1 MTTTPEVRT
10 AVDLAIDQIHE
21 QFASHDIDVERE
33 PGGGATIVV
42 GDVEIGEQYE
52 PSATWLG
59 FRVSAAYPNADVYPH
74 YIGTVSRRDGK
85 PHGDAVQNVTWRDRS
100 ALQISRRSNG
110 WNPRRDTAALK
121 AVKVLAWL
129 ADQ

>member
-1 MTTTPEVRT
+1 MRT
-10 AVDLAIDQIHE
+10 AVDVAIDQIHE
-21 QFASHDIDVERE
+21 QFATHAVDVVRE
-33 PGGGATIVV
+33 PGGDATIIIDEVM
-42 GDVEIGEQYE
+42 IGEQYE
-52 PSATWLG
+52 PSTTWLG
-59 FRVSAAYPNADVYPH
+59 FRISAAYPNADVYPH
-74 YIGTVSRRDGK
+74 YLGPVSRRDGAA
-85 PHGDAVQNVTWRDRS
+85 HGDAFQNVIWRDRS

>member
-1 MTTTPEVRT
+1 VTTTPEVRT
-10 AVDLAIDQIHE
+10 AVDLAIDQIRE
-21 QFASHDIDVERE
+21 QFAAQAIDVERV
-33 PGGGATIVV
+33 PVGDATIIINDVV
-42 GDVEIGEQYE
+42 IGEQYE
-52 PSATWLG
+52 PSTTWFG

-74 YIGTVSRRDGK
+74 YVGAVSRRDGTD
-85 PHGDAVQNVTWRDRS
+85 HGDAVQTVTWQGRP